1 MDVQSFLLYTFGA
14 ISTLYVIHFGI
25 YLTGANFYDIWQY
38 SRQRRNGRGAVF
50 FDGRPPLVSIL
61 IPAHNEEK
69 VIRRCLESVIK
80 STYAHIE
87 VFIVDDASSDATFKI
102 AHDFARSHT
111 IVPIRVIRKRINVGK
126 GKALNC
132 ALKKYARGDLVMT
145 LDADS
150 LLLPHAIENAVSYF
164 EDPAVAG
171 VAANVQIIDDYT
183 VLGVLQKFEHM
194 IGYRSKKV
202 YSLTNCEF
210 VIGGVA
216 STYRMDILR
225 RVNFYDTDTV
235 TEDIGLSMKI
245 ISNGNRA
252 HRIIYGVD
260 VVAMTEGV
268 DSFKALLKQRYRWK
282 YGSFQNIIKYHHL
295 IGTDDM
301 RFSTSLALYRMPM
314 AIISEFI
321 LLLSPIVWGYVLY
334 ITLSQRTAILLI
346 GAYVTVSL
354 YTLITIWSDEHLK
367 ISNRLHL
374 TMYVPLAY
382 FIFYIMDIVQVV
394 AVVHCII
401 KSRTLLLQKSIGG
414 TWTSPKRIGREVS
427 TEL

>member
-38 SRQRRNGRGAVF
+38 SRQRRTPRSSTF
-50 FDGRPPLVSIL
+50 FGENLPLISVL
-61 IPAHNEEK
+61 VPAHNEEK
-69 VIRRCLESVIK
+69 VIARCLESIGN
-80 STYAHIE
+80 STYPHIE
-87 VFIVDDASSDATFKI
+87 VFVIDDASTDNTFKI
-102 AHDFARSHT
+102 AARFARSHSA
-111 IVPIRVIRKRINVGK
+111 VPIRVIRKRINVGK
-126 GKALNC
+126 GKALNS
-132 ALKKYARGDLVMT
+132 ALKKYARGNLVMT

-150 LLLPHAIENAVSYF
+150 LLSPRAIENAVSYF
-164 EDPAVAG
+164 ENPAVAG
-171 VAANVQIIDDYT
+171 VAANVQIIDDFT

-225 RVNFYDTDTV
+225 RVKFYDTDTV

-252 HRIIYGVD
+252 HRIVYGVD

-268 DSFKALLKQRYRWK
+268 DSFKALVKQRYRWK
-282 YGSFQNIIKYHHL
+282 YGSFQNIIKYHQL
-295 IGTDDM
+295 IGTHDV

-314 AIISEFI
+314 AVISEFI
-321 LLLSPIVWGYVLY
+321 PLLSPVVWGYVLY
-334 ITLSQRTAILLI
+334 ITLTQRTAVLLI
-346 GAYVTVSL
+346 GAYITVSL
-354 YTLITIWSDEHLK
+354 YTLITIWADEHLK
-367 ISNRLHL
+367 VRNRFHL
-374 TMYVPLAY
+374 TLYVPLAY
-382 FIFYIMDIVQVV
+382 FIFYIMDVVQVV
-394 AVVHCII
+394 AVVHCILRG
-401 KSRTLLLQKSIGG
+401 RTLIMQKSIGS
-414 TWTSPKRIGREVS
+414 TWTSPKRIGREIS
-427 TEL
+427 PEL

>member
-38 SRQRRNGRGAVF
+38 TRQRRNGRGAVF
-50 FDGRPPLVSIL
+50 FDGRPPLVSIV

-69 VIRRCLESVIK
+69 VIRRCLESVVK
-80 STYAHIE
+80 STYEHIE
-87 VFIVDDASSDATFKI
+87 VLIVDDASTDTTFKI

-111 IVPIRVIRKRINVGK
+111 AIPMRVIRKRINVGK

-132 ALKKYARGDLVMT
+132 ALKKYAQGDLVMT

-150 LLLPHAIENAVSYF
+150 LLLPHSVENAVSYF

-171 VAANVQIIDDYT
+171 VAANVQIIDDFT

-245 ISNGNRA
+245 VSNGNRA

-268 DSFKALLKQRYRWK
+268 DSFGALLKQRYRWK

-367 ISNRLHL
+367 IGNRLHL

-382 FIFYIMDIVQVV
+382 FIFYIMDVVQVI
-394 AVVHCII
+394 AVTHCII
-401 KSRTLLLQKSIGG
+401 KSRTLLVRKSIGG
-414 TWTSPKRIGREVS
+414 TWVSPKRIGREVS

>member
-80 STYAHIE
+80 STYEHIE
-87 VFIVDDASSDATFKI
+87 IFVVDDASSDNTFKI
-102 AHDFARSHT
+102 THDFARSHT

-132 ALKKYARGDLVMT
+132 ALKKHARGDLVMT

-150 LLLPHAIENAVSYF
+150 LLLPHAIEHAVSYF

-171 VAANVQIIDDYT
+171 VAANVQIIDDFT

-225 RVNFYDTDTV
+225 HVNFYDTDTV

-367 ISNRLHL
+367 ISNRFHL

-382 FIFYIMDIVQVV
+382 FIFYIMDIVQVI
-394 AVVHCII
+394 AVVHCIV